1 VVSSADLQGALSDAD
16 ALSCAARTGGVSS
29 VQVALSGS
37 RKTPMQF
44 LRANDYDVAYL
55 ERGVGT
61 PLLLIHG
68 ALCDCRY
75 WTPQMEAFGQ
85 RYRVITVSLRHFWPA
100 CWDGS
105 GDDFTARQHTEDV
118 ATFLDT
124 LGAGPVHLVGHSRGG
139 YVAFQV
145 ARNFPDRVR
154 ALVLAEPGGD
164 LDASLQHTPTRTDSV
179 APISFDGAAEH
190 IRRGDIDAGLAV
202 FVEAVSGRGAWG
214 DLSERSKQV
223 MRDNAHTLLGQFREH
238 RAPFSRADA
247 EAIAAPT
254 LLVGAERSPPAYAG
268 ILDALEQ
275 SLRNVRRVTIPGA
288 SHPMNHR
295 SPPAFNAAVLDFLAS
310 CET

>member
-1 VVSSADLQGALSDAD
+1 MPAL
-16 ALSCAARTGGVSS
+16 LH
-29 VQVALSGS
+29 VQAALSGS

-44 LRANDYDVAYL
+44 LRANDYDMAYL
-55 ERGVGT
+55 ERGAGT

-75 WTPQMEAFGQ
+75 WMPQMEAFGQ
-85 RYRVITVSLRHFWPA
+85 QYRAITVSLRHFWPA

-105 GDDFTARQHTEDV
+105 GDDFTTQQHTEDV
-118 ATFLDT
+118 AAFLAT

-164 LDASLQHTPTRTDSV
+164 LDASLQHTPTPTASV
-179 APISFDGAAEH
+179 APISFDGAAEC
-190 IRRGDIDAGLAV
+190 IRQGDIDAGLAV
-202 FVEAVSGRGAWG
+202 FVEAVSGRGAWD

-223 MRDNAHTLLGQFREH
+223 MRDNAHTLLGQFREQ
-238 RAPFSRADA
+238 RAPFTRRNV
-247 EAIAAPT
+247 EEIAAPT
-254 LLVGAERSPPAYAG
+254 LLVGAERSPPAYAR

-275 SLRNVRRVTIPGA
+275 SLRNVQRVTIPGA
-288 SHPMNHR
+288 SHPMNHHN
-295 SPPAFNAAVLDFLAS
+295 PAAFNTAVLDFLAS
-310 CET
+310 CGT

>member
-1 VVSSADLQGALSDAD
+1 MPAL
-16 ALSCAARTGGVSS
+16 LR
-29 VQVALSGS
+29 VQAALSGS

-44 LRANDYDVAYL
+44 LRANDYDMAYL
-55 ERGVGT
+55 ERGAGT

-75 WTPQMEAFGQ
+75 WMPQMEAFGQ
-85 RYRVITVSLRHFWPA
+85 RYRAITVSLRHFWPA

-105 GDDFTARQHTEDV
+105 GDNFTTRQHTEDV
-118 ATFLDT
+118 AAFLVT

-164 LDASLQHTPTRTDSV
+164 LDASLQPTLTAAASI
-179 APISFDGAAEH
+179 APISFDGAAER
-190 IRRGDIDAGLAV
+190 IRQGDVDAGLAV
-202 FVEAVSGRGAWG
+202 FVEAVSGRGAWD

-238 RAPFSRADA
+238 RAPFTRTDV

-254 LLVGAERSPPAYAG
+254 LLVGAERSPPAYAR

-275 SLRNVRRVTIPGA
+275 SLRDVQRVTIPDA

-295 SPPAFNAAVLDFLAS
+295 NPVAFNTAVLDFLAS
-310 CET
+310 CGT